1 MDSRETRR
9 FVFFAPFMV
18 LHGHDAILIEV
29 EHEVARRH
37 LGGAESVD
45 HGFTDHVRFIR
56 RSEGDDGRAGAADGR
71 SVGAGIHGICNDLT
85 GARDE
90 IQTIRDMDAVIEAE
104 FQILGLLIH
113 EGSHQEGNGTDI
125 MHSITSAVCLRKHGS
140 GFFRV
145 KLEVRDR
152 NDCFPVGRDVDAF
165 CRDMAILQKCHAEA
179 A

>member
-71 SVGAGIHGICNDLT
+71 SISAGIHGIRDNLT

-90 IQTIRDMDAVIEAE
+90 IQTVWDMDAVIEAE

-113 EGSHQEGNGTDI
+113 EGRHQEGNGTDV
-125 MHSITSAVCLRKHGS
+125 MHSIASAVCLRKHGS

>member
-1 MDSRETRR
+1 MDPRETRR
-9 FVFFAPFMV
+9 FVFFAPFIS

-29 EHEVARRH
+29 EYEVARRH
-37 LGGAESVD
+37 LDGAESVD
-45 HGFTDHVRFIR
+45 HGFTDHVRFLR
-56 RSEGDDGRAGAADGR
+56 WSEGDDGRAGAADGR
-71 SVGAGIHGICNDLT
+71 SVGAGIHRICNDLT
-85 GARDE
+85 GARDK
-90 IQTIRDMDAVIEAE
+90 IQTIRDMDTVVEAE

-125 MHSITSAVCLRKHGS
+125 MHGITSAVCLRKHGS

-152 NDCFPVGRDVDAF
+152 DDCFPVGRNVDAF
-165 CRDMAILQKCHAEA
+165 RCDMAILQKCHAEA

>member
-1 MDSRETRR
+1 MDSRETKR

-18 LHGHDAILIEV
+18 LHGHDAILIEIK
-29 EHEVARRH
+29 HEVARRH

-45 HGFTDHVRFIR
+45 HGFTDQVRFIR

-71 SVGAGIHGICNDLT
+71 SVGTGIHGIRNDLP

-90 IQTIRDMDAVIEAE
+90 IQTIRDMDAVIKAE

-113 EGSHQEGNGTDI
+113 EGRHQEGNGTDI
-125 MHSITSAVCLRKHGS
+125 MHGIASAVCLRKHGS
-140 GFFRV
+140 GFFRT

-152 NDCFPVGRDVDAF
+152 NDCFPVRWDIDAF
-165 CRDMAILQKCHAEA
+165 RRDMAILQKCHAEA

>member
-1 MDSRETRR
+1 MDPRETRR
-9 FVFFAPFMV
+9 FVFFAPFIS

-45 HGFTDHVRFIR
+45 HGFADHVCFIR
-56 RSEGDDGRAGAADGR
+56 RSDGDDGRAGAADGR
-71 SVGAGIHGICNDLT
+71 SVGTGIHGIRNDLT

-113 EGSHQEGNGTDI
+113 EGRHQEGDGTDI
-125 MHSITSAVCLRKHGS
+125 MHGIASALCLLKHGS

-145 KLEVRDR
+145 KLKVRDR
-152 NDCFPVGRDVDAF
+152 NDCFPVGWDVDAF
-165 CRDMAILQKCHAEA
+165 RCDMAILQKCHAEA